1 MDSPVSPTHSW
12 LKGGNPTHRHPRG
25 TSSSIKTNRNTR
37 KTTNYFFIC
46 LSTKHAAIMR
56 NIWPIITTHSPT
68 LVQPYLSWFKGGIHA
83 AATQGESIRAP
94 KQSEIRSKHL
104 SISLLA

>member
-1 MDSPVSPTHSW
+1 MDGPVPPYTAGSR
-12 LKGGNPTHRHPRG
+12 GANPRICDQEAPHQASKQQT
-25 TSSSIKTNRNTR
+25 I
-37 KTTNYFFIC
+37 FVIC
-46 LSTKHAAIMR
+46 LSNKYAAIMR